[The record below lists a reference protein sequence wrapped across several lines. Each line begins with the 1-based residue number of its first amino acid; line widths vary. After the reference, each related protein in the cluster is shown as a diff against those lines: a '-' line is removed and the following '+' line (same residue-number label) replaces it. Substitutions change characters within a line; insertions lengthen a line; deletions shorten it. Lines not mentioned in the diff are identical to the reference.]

1 MADSKWMTGL
11 ASSTP
16 LVEAARRVLQLRLA
30 GVGERLPPAL
40 VEPDKDPEHVHQLR
54 VASRR
59 AGAALRTFRRCFADK
74 EYRWVRRRLRRVRR
88 AAGAARDADV
98 FLATL
103 TARMRRAAAAQRPG
117 LDFLLGYARGQRVAA
132 QEHLLAANENAAL
145 SWDDFLLRTLAAL
158 QPSTTL
164 IQSLGDLAGFELPRM
179 VHELADA
186 AICDLQPYEHL
197 HRVRILGKRL
207 RYAMEIF
214 SSCYEAPF
222 REVYYPAVEAMQD
235 ILGLANDSYEA
246 CQKLAAVRTHLQ
258 ATRPRDWRRLG
269 PGIEAVFQFHE
280 QRLPQQRRKFERWWR
295 QWQKASAEV
304 AFTRMLKHSRKGA

>member
-1 MADSKWMTGL
+1 MADNKWMGGL

-16 LVEAARRVLQLRLA
+16 LADAARRVLQLRLA

-40 VEPDKDPEHVHQLR
+40 LEPDKDQENVHQLR

-74 EYRWVRRRLRRVRR
+74 AYRWVRRRLRRVRR

-103 TARMRRAAAAQRPG
+103 MARTRRAAAGQRPG
-117 LDFLLGYARGQRVAA
+117 LDFLLGYSRGQRVAA
-132 QEHLLAANENAAL
+132 QEHLLAANQPTAL
-145 SWDDFLLRTLAAL
+145 SWHEFLQRTLAAL
-158 QPSTTL
+158 QPPTTL
-164 IQSLGDLAGFELPRM
+164 IQSLGDLAGFELPRL
-179 VHELADA
+179 VRELAEA
-186 AICDLQPYEHL
+186 ASCDLQPYEHL

-214 SSCYEAPF
+214 SGCYEAPF
-222 REVYYPAVEAMQD
+222 REVYYPSVEAMQD

-246 CQKLAAVRTHLQ
+246 CQKLAEVRAHLQ
-258 ATRPRDWRRLG
+258 STRPRDWRRLG

-295 QWQKASAEV
+295 QWQKASAET
-304 AFTRMLKHSRKGA
+304 AFTHMLKHSRKGA